1 MRQALTL
8 SKSLTFMKFP
18 LDFFLIMYIFILMD
32 VTEGRVWAEILLDR
46 LVNNYKIIKRK
57 VKSSGIMAAIK
68 ADAYGHGAVEIAR
81 TLEAEGVFMFGVAS
95 VEEGIELRQGG
106 ITSRILVLSP
116 VLYSQVDVVFEYN
129 LIPTISEMKF
139 FNLLDE
145 KARVLKK
152 PILVH
157 IEVDTGMTRTGFPY
171 NTASAAIRKIRRS
184 PHIKIEGL
192 FSHFPL
198 ADRDGAFT
206 KTQIRQ
212 LDTLVRDLAR
222 HKIKP
227 RFIHLANSSGIF
239 KHIDSHHNLVRPG
252 IALYGLASSPDIRYG
267 KGFMPVMALK
277 SKVVS
282 VRTVKAHTPVSYG
295 HTFVTKKRS
304 KIATI
309 SIGYGDGYP
318 RVLSNIAD
326 VLIKGKRARIV
337 GTVCMDLIMVDVTY
351 IAGVKVGDV
360 VTLIG
365 KDGKEE
371 ITAEECARKSKTIVY
386 EITSGIGPRVAR
398 VFKYNDRFI
407 SVRNLLG
414 RWRYDGKV

>member
-1 MRQALTL
+1 
-8 SKSLTFMKFP
+8 MKFP
-18 LDFFLIMYIFILMD
+18 LDFILIMYIFILMN
-32 VTEGRVWAEILLDR
+32 VTEGRVWAEIFLDH

-57 VKSSGIMAAIK
+57 VKRSRIMAAIK

-81 TLEAEGVFMFGVAS
+81 ILEAEGVFMFGVAS

-116 VLYSQVDVVFEYN
+116 VLYSQVDEVLEYD
-129 LIPTISEMKF
+129 LMPTISELKF

-145 KARVLKK
+145 KVRRLKK

-157 IEVDTGMTRTGFPY
+157 IEVDTGMTRTGLPY
-171 NTASAAIRKIRRS
+171 DTALATIRKIQRS
-184 PHIKIEGL
+184 PYIKIEGL

-198 ADRDGAFT
+198 ADGDGVFT
-206 KTQIRQ
+206 KKQISQ
-212 LDTLVRDLAR
+212 LDILVRDLAQ
-222 HKIKP
+222 HKIRP
-227 RFIHLANSSGIF
+227 SFVHLANSSGIF
-239 KHIDSHHNLVRPG
+239 RYSDSHHNLVRPG
-252 IALYGLASSPDIRYG
+252 IALYGLAASPDIRYG
-267 KGFMPVMALK
+267 KGFIPVMALK
-277 SKVVS
+277 SKIVNIRS
-282 VRTVKAHTPVSYG
+282 VKAHTPVGYG

-326 VLIKGKRARIV
+326 VLVKGKRARII
-337 GTVCMDLIMVDVTY
+337 GTVSMDLIMVDITHIKDVA
-351 IAGVKVGDV
+351 IGDV

-371 ITAEECARKSKTIVY
+371 ITAEECAMKSKTIVY

-398 VFKYNDRFI
+398 VFKYNNRFI

-414 RWRYDGKV
+414 RWRYDGKA